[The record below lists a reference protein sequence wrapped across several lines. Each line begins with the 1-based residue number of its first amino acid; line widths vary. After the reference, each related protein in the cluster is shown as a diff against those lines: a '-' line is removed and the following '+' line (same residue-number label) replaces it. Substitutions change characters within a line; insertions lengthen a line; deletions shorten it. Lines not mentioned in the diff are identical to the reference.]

1 MSQFDP
7 FEGFQTTVAAA
18 GTAVALSPQP
28 YGNTNTILVYNSTA
42 NDVFLRWQNSNAA
55 ITAANGVRVPATSS
69 VQLVIGP
76 ASQRPSAGGAGYELY
91 ADASA
96 GGTTFEVAYVNGSS
110 Y

>member
-7 FEGFQTTVAAA
+7 FEGFQTTVTTS
-18 GTAVALSPQP
+18 GTAVALNPQP

-42 NDVFLRWQNSNAA
+42 NDVFLRWQTSAAA

-91 ADASA
+91 ADASVN
-96 GGTTFEVAYVNGSS
+96 GTTFQTAYINGQS